1 VNAGNLDDKNR
12 RRALGMLPA
21 EIAYYAPT
29 QAAGN
34 PKNRSS

>member
-1 VNAGNLDDKNR
+1 MNVGNLDDKNR
-12 RRALGMLPA
+12 RRAHDMLPA
-21 EIAYYAPT
+21 EIAYVAPT